1 MLLKSRSSLTCFGA
15 YFLPGRAK
23 DLSAPLYKCTVVYG
37 VGSMLLRNV
46 YTYIYVCVCVY
57 TLHLVTPHKR
67 GLVVL
72 PVILYVCETVSC
84 ALIKNMVAG
93 CLGTGRS
100 GAYFDLKEELT
111 GGVRELHSAVH
122 HSLWFDRCR
131 DILMT

>member
-1 MLLKSRSSLTCFGA
+1 
-15 YFLPGRAK
+15 
-23 DLSAPLYKCTVVYG
+23 
-37 VGSMLLRNV
+37 
-46 YTYIYVCVCVY
+46 
-57 TLHLVTPHKR
+57 
-67 GLVVL
+67 
-72 PVILYVCETVSC
+72 
-84 ALIKNMVAG
+84 MVAG